1 MNHGSKD
8 KKNLLIC
15 LIGVGYV
22 GLPLALAM
30 SKKFEVIGY
39 DTNTKRINS
48 LRSGIDPNGDCE
60 FHNNFTDTLDF
71 TDDEKKIG
79 RADVYIV
86 TVPTPIDEFNAP
98 DLNPLKNATELV
110 SRYLKKGNHVIF
122 ESTVYPT
129 TTQSVCIPIL
139 EEATNLEHSKDF
151 FVGYSPERVNPGD
164 KIHTI
169 DKVVKV
175 VSGCCP
181 ESLNFIENLYSEVIP
196 AGVFR
201 AVDIKTAEASK
212 IVENIQR
219 DVNIALVNELAIVF
233 DKLNIKTKDVIEA
246 AGTKWNFNRYMPGL
260 VGGHCIGVDPYYW
273 IHKANGLGVNSNLII
288 GARKIN
294 DSMANFVVERFVK
307 MICQSDK
314 PFNKLRILIA
324 GITFKENCSDL
335 RNSKVIDVINGLI
348 DYGLYPDV
356 FDPMV
361 TRGEAILPSGIAMI
375 SVDEFTNRESY
386 DAILLAVP
394 HAGLLDLFD
403 QRDEELLFDLKGAT
417 NFGGL
422 TL

>member
-1 MNHGSKD
+1 MQNDSKD
-8 KKNLLIC
+8 KKKPVIC

-22 GLPLALAM
+22 GLPLALAI
-30 SKKFEVIGY
+30 SKKFQVIGY
-39 DTNTKRINS
+39 DKNSKRIES
-48 LRSGIDPNGDCE
+48 LRAGRDPNGDCE
-60 FHNNFTDTLDF
+60 FPNNFTETLEF
-71 TDDEKKIG
+71 TDNEKEIEP
-79 RADVYIV
+79 ADVYIV

-110 SRYLKKGNHVIF
+110 ARYLRKGNYVIF

-129 TTQSVCIPIL
+129 TTQSICIPIL
-139 EEATNLEHSKDF
+139 EKATNLEHSKDF

-164 KIHTI
+164 KTHTI
-169 DKVVKV
+169 DKIVKV

-181 ESLNFIENLYSEVIP
+181 ESLSYIANLYSEVIP

-201 AVDIKTAEASK
+201 AVDIRTAEASK

-233 DKLNIKTKDVIEA
+233 HKLNINTKDVIEA
-246 AGTKWNFNRYMPGL
+246 AGTKWNFHSYMPGL

-273 IHKANGLGVNSNLII
+273 IHKANGLGVSSNLII

-294 DSMANFVVERFVK
+294 DLMANFVVERFVK
-307 MICQSDK
+307 LICQSGK

-348 DYGLYPDV
+348 EYGLYPDV

-361 TRGEAILPSGIAMI
+361 ANGDANLPSGIEMI
-375 SVDEFTNRESY
+375 SVDQFTNRDSY
-386 DAILLAVP
+386 DGILLAVP
-394 HAGLLDLFD
+394 HVSILDVFHR
-403 QRDEELLFDLKGAT
+403 RDEELLFDLKSVT
-417 NFGGL
+417 DFGGH

>member
-1 MNHGSKD
+1 MNYVSKE
-8 KKNLLIC
+8 KNKPLIC

-22 GLPLALAM
+22 GLPLALSM

-39 DTNTKRINS
+39 DKNSKRIES
-48 LRSGIDPNGDCE
+48 LRAGSDPNGDCE
-60 FHNNFTDTLDF
+60 FHNNFTETLDF
-71 TDDEKKIG
+71 TDDERKIG

-86 TVPTPIDEFNAP
+86 TVPTPIDEFNTP

-110 SRYLKKGNHVIF
+110 ARYLKKGNHVIF

-139 EEATNLEHSKDF
+139 EEATNLECSKDF
-151 FVGYSPERVNPGD
+151 FIGYSPERVNPGD

-181 ESLNFIENLYSEVIP
+181 QSLNFIENLYSEVIP

-246 AGTKWNFNRYMPGL
+246 AGTKWNFHSYMPGL

-361 TRGEAILPSGIAMI
+361 ARGETVLPSGIAMI
-375 SVDEFTNRESY
+375 SLDQFTNRESY
-386 DAILLAVP
+386 DGILLAVP
-394 HAGLLDLFD
+394 HAGILDVFH
-403 QRDEELLFDLKGAT
+403 QRDEELLLDLKGAT

>member
-1 MNHGSKD
+1 MNYFSTD
-8 KKNLLIC
+8 KKEPLIC

-22 GLPLALAM
+22 GLPLALEM
-30 SKKFEVIGY
+30 SKAFKVIGY
-39 DTNTKRINS
+39 DKDSKRIDS
-48 LRSGIDPNGDCE
+48 LRAGKDPNGDCE
-60 FHNNFTDTLDF
+60 FYDNFTENLDF

-79 RADVYIV
+79 LADVYIV

-98 DLNPLKNATELV
+98 DLTPLKNATELV
-110 SRYLKKGNHVIF
+110 GRLLKKGNHVIF

-129 TTQSVCIPIL
+129 TTQSICIPIL
-139 EEATNLEHSKDF
+139 EKASDLEVSKDF

-169 DKVVKV
+169 GKVVKV

-181 ESLNFIENLYSEVIP
+181 ESLNFIANLYSKVIP
-196 AGVFR
+196 AGVHR

-233 DKLNIKTKDVIEA
+233 DKLNIKTKEVIEA
-246 AGTKWNFNRYMPGL
+246 AETKWNFHSYMPGL

-273 IHKANGLGVNSNLII
+273 IHKANDLGVNSNLII

-307 MICQSDK
+307 MISKVEK
-314 PFNKLRILIA
+314 PLNKLRILIA

-335 RNSKVIDVINGLI
+335 RNSKVFDVINGLI

-361 TRGEAILPSGIAMI
+361 ARDKIILPGGIKMI
-375 SVDEFTNRESY
+375 SLDQFTKREPY

-394 HAGLLDLFD
+394 HNSILDVFHQKNGELLLDL
-403 QRDEELLFDLKGAT
+403 KGKT
-417 NFGGL
+417 NFASL